1 MVGDRGRGG
10 AAQVIV
16 TVDDLPGD
24 ALGAASAFHARHVAA
39 VREAAANG
47 AGSIVL
53 VLPPAPVDHTD
64 WRRAAVRD
72 LARALAPVRVNLV
85 AGEAGPSLDETLAYL
100 ANAPGVTGHYLPLHG
115 D

>member
-1 MVGDRGRGG
+1 MGQGG

-24 ALGAASAFHARHVAA
+24 ALGAALAFHARHLSA
-39 VREAAANG
+39 VRAAAANG
-47 AGSIVL
+47 AGSIAL

-64 WRRAAVRD
+64 WRRATVRD

-85 AGEAGPSLDETLAYL
+85 AGSVGPALDETLAYL

>member
-1 MVGDRGRGG
+1 MAGDRGQGR

-24 ALGAASAFHARHVAA
+24 ALGAASAFHALHLAA

-47 AGSIVL
+47 ACSVVL
-53 VLPPAPVDHTD
+53 VLPPAQVDHTD

-72 LARALAPVRVNLV
+72 LARALAPVRVNLI
-85 AGEAGPSLDETLAYL
+85 AGSGGPSLDQTLAYL

>member
-1 MVGDRGRGG
+1 MEQSG
-10 AAQVIV
+10 AAQVV
-16 TVDDLPGD
+16 LKVDGLPGD

-39 VREAAANG
+39 VRDAAAKG
-47 AGSIVL
+47 AASIVL
-53 VLPPAPVDHTD
+53 VLQPAPVDHTD

-85 AGEAGPSLDETLAYL
+85 AGLAGARLEGTLAYL
-100 ANAPGVTGHYLPLHG
+100 GNAPGVTGHYLPLHG

>member
-1 MVGDRGRGG
+1 MGQGG

-24 ALGAASAFHARHVAA
+24 ALGAASAFHAYYVAA
-39 VREAAANG
+39 VREAAAKG

-85 AGEAGPSLDETLAYL
+85 AGLAGSRLDGTLAYL
-100 ANAPGVTGHYLPLHG
+100 GNAPGVTGHYLPLHG
-115 D
+115 H